1 MLKRLLV
8 LLLVLGLVCGVASA
22 STSSLRGTY
31 KATIAGK
38 PAALNGKWQLE
49 FRPNGVLHVLRN
61 GKLVVLSKTTSS
73 GTRRFK
79 VHDRSGAYACSRSE
93 GDGAY
98 TYKFVDRRLLF
109 SAVKDKCVGRKLVFT
124 TKPYTK

>member
-49 FRPNGVLHVLRN
+49 FRPNGVLHVRRK

-79 VHDRSGAYACSRSE
+79 VHDRSGPYACSRSE